1 MSNARCRAA
10 FRALPLS
17 LLLGIGLL
25 QGCAHP
31 ALREADE
38 LLRANQLAQAD
49 AVLGSALKSAPQ
61 DPALRSA
68 QLRVRE
74 QRVSRWL
81 VQIEGL
87 RAAQRWD
94 EAQALL
100 DQLLQLEP
108 QHPRAQALAVEL
120 PRGRRHELRLQE
132 ARQQLK
138 AGRPGMADALLRE
151 ILAEN
156 PLHAGARQL
165 QNQIAQA
172 RPLESGAQELG
183 PAFQVPVTLEF
194 RDAPL
199 RQIFE
204 ALSRSSQVNF
214 VFDRE
219 VRTDARASI
228 FLRNVTLD
236 EAMRVLLS
244 TQQLDRKLLNE
255 HSVLIYPNSQAKQ
268 REHQELITRTLYL
281 SNADVKQVQNLVRTI
296 AKVRD
301 LHIDERLNL
310 MVVRD
315 TPEVVR
321 LVEKL
326 IASVDL
332 PEPEVMLDV
341 EVMEIGSDQVEALG
355 LQWPEQV
362 QYGLVGADGT
372 MGGTVLLGQRGGFR
386 GAIANPALVATLKGT
401 AGQVNLLANPK
412 IRVRNREK
420 AKVQIGQKLPIFTT
434 TTNFTGTTSVA
445 ASVSYL
451 DVGLKLDVEPTI
463 QLDGDVI
470 IRMGLEV
477 SNVIKEMTGPGG
489 TTAYATGTRNASTTL
504 RLNDGE
510 TQVLAGL
517 INDEDRSAAQGVP
530 GLSRLPL
537 LGRLFGVTTDTRN
550 KTEVVL
556 LITPRIVRNVPLPD
570 VRLTQLPAG
579 TDASPGAFSSLLRP
593 ATAAPAA
600 PAPTLSASTQ
610 APTMAPTMASV
621 PAALPPAGPGDTGAA
636 AAAAAAAAGEAV
648 LLQLETTPEV
658 VPEGTVSVVLRQASP
673 MTVRG
678 SLRYDPALLQPVSA
692 TPGATPGLLAFELAP
707 GAAQALLLRALP
719 AAQGQ
724 IVSLQLEG
732 LAARNAQGQVL
743 PVQVEGGTQVRVE
756 AAR

>member
-1 MSNARCRAA
+1 MSNARCRAVLRA
-10 FRALPLS
+10 FPLS
-17 LLLGIGLL
+17 LLLLGLAGL
-25 QGCAHP
+25 QGCANP

-38 LLRANQLAQAD
+38 LLRANQLGQAD
-49 AVLGSALKSAPQ
+49 ALLSGALKSAPQ

-74 QRVSRWL
+74 QRVARWL

-100 DQLLQLEP
+100 DQFLQLEP
-108 QHPRAQALAVEL
+108 QNPRAQALAVEL
-120 PRGRRHELRLQE
+120 PRGRRHEQRLQE
-132 ARQQLK
+132 ARQQFR

-219 VRTDARASI
+219 VRTDARASL

-315 TPEVVR
+315 TPEVIR

-341 EVMEIGSDQVEALG
+341 EVMEVGSDQVEALG
-355 LQWPEQV
+355 LQWPDQV
-362 QYGLVGADGT
+362 QYGLVGADGK
-372 MGGTVLLGQRGGFR
+372 MGGTVLLGQRSEFR
-386 GAIANPALVATLKGT
+386 GAIANPALVATLRGT

-593 ATAAPAA
+593 ATPAPASASAAAPVLSVPTPPAFLPPAAGLATAEAAAASAAQAAPA
-600 PAPTLSASTQ
+600 
-610 APTMAPTMASV
+610 
-621 PAALPPAGPGDTGAA
+621 
-636 AAAAAAAAGEAV
+636 GEPV
-648 LLQLETTPEV
+648 LLQLEATPEV
-658 VPEGTVSVVLRQASP
+658 VPEGTVSVVLRQGSA

-678 SLRYDPALLQPVSA
+678 TLRFDPALLQPVSA
-692 TPGATPGLLAFELAP
+692 QGSAAPGLLAFELAP

-724 IVSLQLEG
+724 IVSLHLDG
-732 LAARNAQGQVL
+732 LTASNAQGQVL
-743 PVQVEGGTQVRVE
+743 PVQVEGGRQVRVE

>member
-100 DQLLQLEP
+100 DPLLQLEP

-132 ARQQLK
+132 ARQRLK
-138 AGRPGMADALLRE
+138 AGQPGMADALLRE

-214 VFDRE
+214 VFDRD

-362 QYGLVGADGT
+362 QYGLVGADGK
-372 MGGTVLLGQRGGFR
+372 MGGTVLLGQRNEFR
-386 GAIANPALVATLKGT
+386 GAIANPALVATLRGT

-600 PAPTLSASTQ
+600 PAPTLSAPTQ
-610 APTMAPTMASV
+610 ASM

-636 AAAAAAAAGEAV
+636 AGETV